1 MLDGLRCT
9 LGYACCLLR
18 ACHVGADG
26 QGSMNEAEGE
36 LMARLCGSEGTL
48 MTMGWVPATEASL
61 GF

>member
-1 MLDGLRCT
+1 
-9 LGYACCLLR
+9 
-18 ACHVGADG
+18 
-26 QGSMNEAEGE
+26 MNEAEGE